1 MAQSADAADTHA
13 EAAASLAST
22 AGSPRA
28 VGPSAGV
35 GVGASSG
42 EPVSTSE
49 DIVRWMSQ
57 VEGEVCSVK
66 GSVSTVSAKVDG
78 LAASFASLKDVVA
91 AASAQVSHLEIAMQQ
106 FIDNQVAQGGPSRQ
120 GDDARERLLQK
131 SQLSEDAAAWK
142 KPNSRKHWFVRGRIP
157 PNIGEA
163 PADIQAFVGEGV
175 HVTARVAAQL
185 RSLSDFDV
193 AQYGPRSHGDFI
205 PDIMIADRLECLR
218 SALVAILTIG
228 LSSDIA
234 DDVPCLQRVN
244 TISESFTSAAASLR
258 THTLCNM
265 GHLSSR
271 AARRVMSDMVNG
283 DLRLWV
289 KPAYARCSAGE
300 AS

>member
-28 VGPSAGV
+28 VGPSAGA

-42 EPVSTSE
+42 EPVGTSE
-49 DIVRWMSQ
+49 DIVSWISQ
-57 VEGEVCSVK
+57 VESEVFSIK
-66 GSVSTVSAKVDG
+66 GSVSTISAKVDG

-106 FIDNQVAQGGPSRQ
+106 FIDNQAAQGGPSRQ

-205 PDIMIADRLECLR
+205 PDIMIGRPSWR
-218 SALVAILTIG
+218 
-228 LSSDIA
+228 
-234 DDVPCLQRVN
+234 
-244 TISESFTSAAASLR
+244 F
-258 THTLCNM
+258 
-265 GHLSSR
+265 
-271 AARRVMSDMVNG
+271 
-283 DLRLWV
+283 
-289 KPAYARCSAGE
+289 
-300 AS
+300 